1 MIEKAILHMARQ
13 PAVIAI
19 DSLHR
24 FLEFHPS
31 ATLNRRVGLREALC
45 KRHREGV
52 DAVRHSLS
60 TEGDWQPVLLVAAA
74 YSGGSLATSPVSFRE
89 LVEICE
95 LQFAAMAG
103 DDVPIPV
110 DRSPT

>member
-1 MIEKAILHMARQ
+1 MRASTLCGT
-13 PAVIAI
+13 
-19 DSLHR
+19 L
-24 FLEFHPS
+24 S
-31 ATLNRRVGLREALC
+31 ARRVTG
-45 KRHREGV
+45 
-52 DAVRHSLS
+52 
-60 TEGDWQPVLLVAAA
+60 QPVLLVAAA
-74 YSGGSLATSPVSFRE
+74 YSGGSFAPSPVLVRE